1 MGLCQDVL
9 QSHGGFIW
17 RAIIGGSFIKM
28 FPRLLAV
35 GIRAG
40 QLRGRGGNKLL
51 PVRVTEDCR
60 YSGSIYFNLSSVHLR
75 SLPGSEFNLL
85 WSSFSLFC
93 RISSVPFAL
102 SKVALYLASSEFVAS
117 NSALSASSLCLSW
130 SRRQRPFRFCCNS
143 LLRGMSIQFERHL
156 HLCGLLIS
164 PSVVRT
170 LPYRNRQNPLCRDAA
185 CRADQSST
193 DFHGRQC
200 SHSGFLRQWPDYP

>member
-1 MGLCQDVL
+1 MPGCSSISRRLHLARDNRRQLYQDVSSAPCCWDPSRTTAWPRREQTVARTSNRRL
-9 QSHGGFIW
+9 QVFRFDILH
-17 RAIIGGSFIKM
+17 
-28 FPRLLAV
+28 
-35 GIRAG
+35 
-40 QLRGRGGNKLL
+40 
-51 PVRVTEDCR
+51 
-60 YSGSIYFNLSSVHLR
+60 LSSVHLR

-143 LLRGMSIQFERHL
+143 LLRGMRIQFERHL